1 MNSSLFW
8 SVVSLTGVPETA
20 ARKARQT
27 IAPLGTCVKRRELT
41 AGERLRAADLGEITE
56 MCSKLF
62 RFVPSRSWEHLPQ
75 GPPEVDTTA
84 AFGLKERK
92 LRQLWDSRRDV
103 TAGPVVV
110 AERGCRFVMEI
121 IARMCLQV
129 NEVSPLLPA
138 L

>member
-1 MNSSLFW
+1 MSS
-8 SVVSLTGVPETA
+8 VPLSEVNRAALVTTA
-20 ARKARQT
+20 FRGPRQT
-27 IAPLGTCVKRRELT
+27 IAPLDKCVNRRGLT
-41 AGERLRAADLGEITE
+41 AEERLRAADWGEFTE